1 MKKGHEASSK
11 HKRSL
16 SDKIY
21 KMKKK
26 YKEEQVQL
34 NIANKELYGH
44 SISKMGKKHFGQ
56 VAKPRR
62 ASKLFNKKRAEL
74 HKKKAEFVSADLNG
88 WSEVSEGEK
97 KEIESLDRHIEESN
111 APVVAINNRSKSAF
125 ENELSSWNFNQESGS
140 TFDGDDGYDE
150 DGELPALKVTFKKRI
165 KGNKK
170 KSIV

>member
-1 MKKGHEASSK
+1 MA
-11 HKRSL
+11 L
-16 SDKIY
+16 SD
-21 KMKKK
+21 
-26 YKEEQVQL
+26 
-34 NIANKELYGH
+34 
-44 SISKMGKKHFGQ
+44 
-56 VAKPRR
+56 

>member
-1 MKKGHEASSK
+1 MRKGHEASSK

-34 NIANKELYGH
+34 NVANKELYGH
-44 SISKMGKKHFGQ
+44 SISKRGKKQSGQ
-56 VAKPRR
+56 VEKPRR

-74 HKKKAEFVSADLNG
+74 QKKKAELVSADLNS
-88 WSEVSEGEK
+88 WSEVTEGEK
-97 KEIESLDRHIEESN
+97 KEIESPDQQIEESN

-140 TFDGDDGYDE
+140 AFDGDDGYD
-150 DGELPALKVTFKKRI
+150 DDAELPALKVTFKKRI